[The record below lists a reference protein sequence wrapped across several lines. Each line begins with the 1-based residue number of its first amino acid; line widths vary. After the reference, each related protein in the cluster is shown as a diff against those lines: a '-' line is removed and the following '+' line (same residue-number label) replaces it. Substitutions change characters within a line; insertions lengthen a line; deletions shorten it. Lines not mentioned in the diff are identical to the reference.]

1 MEYLSNTCECV
12 EEELYQTICVRDSQT
27 RNLTKGLGPHD
38 LFHLI
43 KTQPHQKKK
52 KNQVAQ
58 IGFYHFAK
66 GLNVSSLSSVA
77 SYFGR
82 ILRSQ
87 VSCDRKR
94 NRWNIISGSF
104 RCYNAF
110 SRVDLVVTYSQNG
123 KFQTKFLKRNRRR
136 NNRLRKNKKTLQDNS
151 ENTYND
157 QNVMKETEQ
166 ETKNFNNKKKKKKKK
181 KKQKR
186 KQKKKNFKENETTM
200 EQDLNLSSHQE
211 KNFEQEQEQEK
222 ENENEKEEE
231 SEEIEE
237 SEILWAETQVSSWL
251 RSVLF
256 PKDFRKLKSLKRIQD
271 FDLTNEKHL
280 LSSITKIFKKSKYL
294 GCSSVR
300 GVSTLS
306 DNYLID
312 GLLKYFFSSYR
323 YTCGI
328 KFFRVLAKKEP
339 GLLRCVAKG
348 YRKLG
353 KLEKALQVIRM
364 GLIKKPSLIKMK
376 IELIKILVALR
387 KFKRALYEIDE
398 LQTLAPFIPESWLI
412 DAKTSLIDKN
422 FHRMFLALS
431 KIPWSNTLIPNKC
444 QNEFQN
450 ENENENKNKNEN
462 ENENGNHN
470 NNNNNNNNNNSN
482 GNGNDNNSSLDDN
495 QNHQNNNQNEKN
507 SNTEEQKIQNEK
519 NNRIMYL
526 NRSKIDH
533 YFVYP
538 DPIRITRP
546 PKLAFNKNIYNLQL
560 NNNKSNKN
568 KKKHKVKNKNKN
580 ALINDFNAIYLDLF
594 LKNQNNNII
603 LKGIAIQIYTLL
615 CKFIKKVGWE
625 RFVELHKEVFREN
638 IRDAARKKRSYYDRF
653 GVMITNE
660 EHRNFEKCLLN
671 EPSYDESEIIENE
684 KKNKQLSHNR
694 QEEES
699 DDLQSSS
706 EINYSLNTSDS
717 GGSISTDA
725 KYDNGSYSGN
735 SRGGANH
742 KVNRKEKNTK
752 LFQGYLADLES
763 EDNNSDQFERDENPS
778 RNVSRIGN
786 KNLSSQ
792 ISRGSVC
799 NNETNNKNKNKEI
812 INKRLKKKN
821 ISNNKKQKIKKIKST
836 KRSGENGLLKKKAL
850 EPMMIPHWMCYHEPH
865 WLSDISEQIHYDLK
879 TFHVIK
885 FGDDNAK
892 KNSSNETR
900 TEKEWLD
907 VGVLALKLGEIQKAH
922 DAFLLAITDGDL
934 KSPIIINF
942 SNRTIII
949 ELIELLSKNGQ
960 FIKALELSNLL
971 LHFQDQ
977 KQSEEQL
984 LSQKSLSKFFAV
996 LKQLIFKIV
1005 FQKGMSF
1012 MDDFI
1017 ENFAYTKRLIN
1028 TRNDLKK
1035 SNRKKRSKSTRRK
1048 KKRLSP
1054 KKKIHEEIILFVQ
1067 LANQLKVDGYQ
1078 K

>member
-12 EEELYQTICVRDSQT
+12 EEELYQTIRVRDYQT

-52 KNQVAQ
+52 KNQVAK
-58 IGFYHFAK
+58 IGFYHFVK

-87 VSCDRKR
+87 VPCDRKR
-94 NRWNIISGSF
+94 NRWDIISGSF

-123 KFQTKFLKRNRRR
+123 KFQTKFLKRNRGR
-136 NNRLRKNKKTLQDNS
+136 NNSHFRKNKKTLGDNS
-151 ENTYND
+151 GNTYND
-157 QNVMKETEQ
+157 QNQMKETEQ
-166 ETKNFNNKKKKKKKK
+166 EQEKVNNNKKKKKKKQKHRKNNLKEKEK
-181 KKQKR
+181 KK
-186 KQKKKNFKENETTM
+186 EI
-200 EQDLNLSSHQE
+200 DLNLSSDEDELIQ
-211 KNFEQEQEQEK
+211 EQEQEQE
-222 ENENEKEEE
+222 NENEKKEENDKDN
-231 SEEIEE
+231 EEIEG

-256 PKDFRKLKSLKRIQD
+256 PKDFRKLKSIKRIQD

-323 YTCGI
+323 YTYGI
-328 KFFRVLAKKEP
+328 KILRVLAKKEP

-353 KLEKALQVIRM
+353 KLEKALQVIRT

-376 IELIKILVALR
+376 VELIKILVALR

-431 KIPWSNTLIPNKC
+431 KIPWSNTAIPNKC
-444 QNEFQN
+444 NNE
-450 ENENENKNKNEN
+450 NEN
-462 ENENGNHN
+462 ENENGNRFESENEN
-470 NNNNNNNNNNSN
+470 NNNNNNNNNTTTTTN
-482 GNGNDNNSSLDDN
+482 NNSSLDDN
-495 QNHQNNNQNEKN
+495 QNRKNEKN
-507 SNTEEQKIQNEK
+507 SNTQEQKIQNEK

-526 NRSKIDH
+526 NRAKIDH

-538 DPIRITRP
+538 NPIRITRP
-546 PKLAFNKNIYNLQL
+546 PKLNFNQNIYNLQL
-560 NNNKSNKN
+560 NNNSSNKN
-568 KKKHKVKNKNKN
+568 KKKKRKKNKNKN
-580 ALINDFNAIYLDLF
+580 KSINDFNAIYLDLF
-594 LKNQNNNII
+594 YKNRNNNII

-615 CKFIKKVGWE
+615 SKFIKKVGWE
-625 RFVELHKEVFREN
+625 RFEELHKEVFHEN

-653 GVMITNE
+653 GVIISNE
-660 EHRNFEKCLLN
+660 EHRNFEKSLLN

-684 KKNKQLSHNR
+684 KKTQQLFHNN
-694 QEEES
+694 QEEET

-706 EINYSLNTSDS
+706 EINSSVNTGDS
-717 GGSISTDA
+717 GGSISTDT

-735 SRGGANH
+735 SSSGTNY
-742 KVNRKEKNTK
+742 KVKRKVKKKKK
-752 LFQGYLADLES
+752 LLQGYLADLES
-763 EDNNSDQFERDENPS
+763 EDNNSDQFERGENPP
-778 RNVSRIGN
+778 RNGLRIGN
-786 KNLSSQ
+786 KHDLSSQ

-799 NNETNNKNKNKEI
+799 NNEKNN
-812 INKRLKKKN
+812 
-821 ISNNKKQKIKKIKST
+821 NNKKQKKKLKPIQ
-836 KRSGENGLLKKKAL
+836 RSGGDGLLKRKAL
-850 EPMMIPHWMCYHEPH
+850 EPMMIPHWMCYREPH

-885 FGDDNAK
+885 FGDENGK

-907 VGVLALKLGEIQKAH
+907 VGMLALKLGEIQKAH
-922 DAFLLAITDGDL
+922 DAFLLATTNGDL
-934 KSPIIINF
+934 KSPILINF
-942 SNRTIII
+942 NNRAIII
-949 ELIELLSKNGQ
+949 KLIELLSKNGQ
-960 FIKALELSNLL
+960 FLKALELSNLL

-984 LSQKSLSKFFAV
+984 LSQKSLTIFFSI

-1028 TRNDLKK
+1028 TRNDLNK